1 MFRQL
6 SAHLPFFVAVSKY
19 LSFSK
24 AAQELSLSQSAIS
37 YQIRTL
43 EEKLGFKLFIRG
55 QGSKVALSEKGKLI
69 YVEYSH
75 MEKQFNQL
83 LSDTQI
89 HRSKSN
95 IKVTAPVD
103 FGAKMLTALIPML
116 ERNGL
121 FIDLDL
127 SDHHIELKNSK
138 FDLAIR
144 DNKDETG
151 LEYIELSGQE
161 NVLIC
166 NPDYAHKNN
175 MVNHK
180 NIKEHHKIVVR
191 NKQHSRSWEGFLK
204 AKNLSFKEW
213 GNKQVIANSFGILEA
228 TIAGVGLA
236 ILPRYFVQH
245 AIESKLLIEIETP
258 VNALPRTKFF
268 IAFQPSTVANRWALE
283 LKETFETH
291 ILS

>member
-161 NVLIC
+161 NVLVC
-166 NPDYAHKNN
+166 SPDYAQKNDT
-175 MVNHK
+175 VNHK

-191 NKQHSRSWEGFLK
+191 NKQHSRSWKAFLK
-204 AKNLSFKEW
+204 AKNLSFNEW
-213 GNKQVIANSFGILEA
+213 ENKQVIASSFGILEA